1 MGVYFVVFDDE
12 DRLRVWILDES
23 CSTMEWVLKHT
34 SSVGFAQPSRNNVN
48 GPWTLENTNR
58 EKGDNYT
65 EAPAGQ

>member
-1 MGVYFVVFDDE
+1 MGVYFVIFYDE
-12 DRLRVWILDES
+12 DWLRVWILDES

-65 EAPAGQ
+65 KAPAG